1 MPKPGWAKRQAK
13 KSEEDLWNLPWW
25 QRRLLLLKHGQ
36 LGLYLVPVGAHPY
49 FNVGVLE
56 ESAECALRRYMEW
69 NETNRRMPGP
79 LALPYVKELKVPNVS
94 QDDTIRVLRHLGI
107 MVLDGK
113 LE

>member
-56 ESAECALRRYMEW
+56 ESAECAMRRLIEW
-69 NETNRRMPGP
+69 NKLGGRLPNP
-79 LALPYVKELKVPNVS
+79 LNLTYVKEFRVANVS
-94 QDDTIRVLRHLGI
+94 RDDVIRVLRQLGVL
-107 MVLDGK
+107 VLDGELK
-113 LE
+113 